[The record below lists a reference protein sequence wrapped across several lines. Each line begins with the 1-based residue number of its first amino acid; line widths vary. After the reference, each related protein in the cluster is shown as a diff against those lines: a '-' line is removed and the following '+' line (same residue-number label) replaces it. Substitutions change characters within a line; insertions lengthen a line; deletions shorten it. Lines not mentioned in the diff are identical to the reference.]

1 MKILKVL
8 NILFICSTCAHSAS
22 YEKSYEL
29 GLAKSGNIDA
39 QYNVAMNFLNGEEGF
54 PKDENVA
61 KEWFEAAAERGDAP
75 SQNALGI
82 MYLRWIGGEK
92 YLDKSEHYYRL
103 AANQDHENA
112 QLQLA
117 LILLNKDKN
126 KNLKEAIFWLKKVEK
141 QGNTE
146 AQDKLKE
153 LDQAE

>member
-1 MKILKVL
+1 M
-8 NILFICSTCAHSAS
+8 
-22 YEKSYEL
+22 
-29 GLAKSGNIDA
+29 
-39 QYNVAMNFLNGEEGF
+39 
-54 PKDENVA
+54 
-61 KEWFEAAAERGDAP
+61 
-75 SQNALGI
+75 
-82 MYLRWIGGEK
+82 
-92 YLDKSEHYYRL
+92 DKSEHYYRL

>member
-1 MKILKVL
+1 M
-8 NILFICSTCAHSAS
+8 
-22 YEKSYEL
+22 
-29 GLAKSGNIDA
+29 
-39 QYNVAMNFLNGEEGF
+39 
-54 PKDENVA
+54 
-61 KEWFEAAAERGDAP
+61 RG
-75 SQNALGI
+75 
-82 MYLRWIGGEK
+82 IGGEK
-92 YLDKSEHYYRL
+92 NLNKSEYYYRL